1 MTEQRPVKPEVPGI
15 PGTPSRRHLVGGL
28 LGLGVG
34 LPLLAAC
41 GSSGSSPASSGSG
54 SGSGSTTA
62 KGAIGKATEVPVGG
76 GKIFSGDKVVVTQPT
91 QGQYKA
97 FSAICT
103 HQGCPV
109 SQITGTDIECTC
121 HGSKFSIKDGS
132 VVQGPADKP
141 LPELKVTVQG
151 GEISVA

>member
-1 MTEQRPVKPEVPGI
+1 MSEHRPAHPGI
-15 PGTPSRRHLVGGL
+15 PGVGTPSRRHLVGGL

-41 GSSGSSPASSGSG
+41 GSSDSPAAAGSAGSG
-54 SGSGSTTA
+54 SGGTTA
-62 KGAIGKATEVPVGG
+62 KGAIAKAADVPVGG
-76 GKIFSGDKVVVTQPT
+76 GKIFAGDKVVLTQPT
-91 QGQYKA
+91 QGQFKA

-109 SQITGTDIECTC
+109 SQIAGDAIECTC

-132 VVQGPADKP
+132 VLSGPASKP
-141 LPELKVTVQG
+141 LPELKVTTKG

>member
-1 MTEQRPVKPEVPGI
+1 MNESRIPTETVGAEPLRAD
-15 PGTPSRRHLVGGL
+15 RRHLLGGL

-41 GSSGSSPASSGSG
+41 GSSDSSGSG
-54 SGSGSTTA
+54 SGGTTA
-62 KGAIGKATEVPVGG
+62 KGTIGKAADVPVGG
-76 GKIFSGDKVVVTQPT
+76 GKIYAGDKVVLTQPT
-91 QGQYKA
+91 QGQFKA

-109 SQITGTDIECTC
+109 SKITGTAIECTC

-132 VVQGPADKP
+132 VLSGPADKP
-141 LPELKVTVQG
+141 LPELKVTNKG